1 MSASIL
7 VVGSINTDMV
17 VKTRTLP
24 GPGETVLGGAF
35 FMNAGGKGAN
45 QAVAAARLGGHVTF
59 VARRGADPFGRQVQE
74 GFEKEGIDCRFITI
88 DPDAPTGVAL
98 ITVDERGENCI
109 VVAPGANDKLTPDE
123 LLLAREALERAD
135 IILVQLEI
143 PLETVQAL
151 AQFAHR
157 NGKRLILNP
166 APARTLPGELLDK
179 VFLLTPNEDEAGYL
193 TDTGSVGDL
202 VSRGARQ
209 GIITMGA
216 EGALIWEGGTTTQ
229 VPAPEVKAVDTTAAG
244 DVFNGALAVAIAE
257 GMALYEAVVFANHAA
272 ALSVTKLGA
281 QESAPYRGQVEAF
294 MKHGQII

>member
-45 QAVAAARLGGHVTF
+45 QAVAAARLGGQVTF

-74 GFEKEGIDCRFITI
+74 GFEKEGIDCRCITI

-143 PLETVQAL
+143 PLETVEAL
-151 AQFAHR
+151 AEFAHV
-157 NGKRLILNP
+157 NKKRLILNP
-166 APARTLPGELLDK
+166 APARTLPRSLLDK
-179 VFLLTPNEDEAGYL
+179 V
-193 TDTGSVGDL
+193 
-202 VSRGARQ
+202 
-209 GIITMGA
+209 
-216 EGALIWEGGTTTQ
+216 
-229 VPAPEVKAVDTTAAG
+229 
-244 DVFNGALAVAIAE
+244 
-257 GMALYEAVVFANHAA
+257 
-272 ALSVTKLGA
+272 
-281 QESAPYRGQVEAF
+281 
-294 MKHGQII
+294 